1 MILLQLF
8 VVFHR
13 RLKESRRKCRAKH
26 GAVEKVMTWKDPED
40 RNAGDVYVLGS

>member
-13 RLKESRRKCRAKH
+13 RLKEVQLSYI
-26 GAVEKVMTWKDPED
+26 AVEKVMTWKDPED